1 MNTRT
6 FFRRSVATA
15 VVTAFLAVQQG
26 AQACPGC
33 RQSVGM
39 GDGASGSYT
48 VNLIGVGYGLS
59 ILFLLLTVAGIV
71 SGLVY
76 MMYRNC
82 QAIAARQNAML
93 AEEEAQGFGGSLP
106 AVGHA

>member
-1 MNTRT
+1 MNLRP
-6 FFRRSVATA
+6 FSRRSAAAAVATA
-15 VVTAFLAVQQG
+15 FFFVQRG

-39 GDGASGSYT
+39 GDGASGSYS
-48 VNLIGVGYGLS
+48 VNLVGLGYGLS
-59 ILFLLLTVAGIV
+59 ILFLLLMVGSIV

-93 AEEEAQGFGGSLP
+93 AEEEMNDFGGAMP